1 MTKTFSGEYHHSL
14 DTKGRLI
21 VPAKFRE
28 ILGSR
33 FWIGKG
39 FDQCLQIYDEEDWE
53 AFSNSLK
60 ALPKNSDK
68 ARKLV
73 RYFMSGTVEVEIDK
87 QGRILLPAQLREIA
101 GIDKTSC
108 SSEWE
113 QEESSGARKHTTLTR
128 QRLRQKRSTA
138 FRKSCSTAD
147 SRFKAEN
154 RWNFSTYR
162 SFFRK

>member
-87 QGRILLPAQLREIA
+87 QGRILLPQVLRDRAGLDKDITLLGVGDHIEIWDTNTYEEKYSFDDEA
-101 GIDKTSC
+101 ALEAD
-108 SSEWE
+108 WE
-113 QEESSGARKHTTLTR
+113 GLGV
-128 QRLRQKRSTA
+128 
-138 FRKSCSTAD
+138 
-147 SRFKAEN
+147 
-154 RWNFSTYR
+154 
-162 SFFRK
+162 

>member
-101 GIDKTSC
+101 GIDKNVVFVGMGTRGELW
-108 SSEWE
+108 SEVAYNAYE
-113 QEESSGARKHTTLTR
+113 PETTAEEINSISEELLDSGF
-128 QRLRQKRSTA
+128 QI
-138 FRKSCSTAD
+138 
-147 SRFKAEN
+147 
-154 RWNFSTYR
+154 
-162 SFFRK
+162 

>member
-101 GIDKTSC
+101 GIDKNVVFVGMGTRGELWSEEAYNAYETETTSEEIN
-108 SSEWE
+108 SISEE
-113 QEESSGARKHTTLTR
+113 LLDSGF
-128 QRLRQKRSTA
+128 QI
-138 FRKSCSTAD
+138 
-147 SRFKAEN
+147 
-154 RWNFSTYR
+154 
-162 SFFRK
+162 

>member
-101 GIDKTSC
+101 GIDKNVVFVGMGTRGELW
-108 SSEWE
+108 SEE
-113 QEESSGARKHTTLTR
+113 VYNTYETETTTEEINSISEELLDSGF
-128 QRLRQKRSTA
+128 QI
-138 FRKSCSTAD
+138 
-147 SRFKAEN
+147 
-154 RWNFSTYR
+154 
-162 SFFRK
+162 

>member
-21 VPAKFRE
+21 VQAKFRE
-28 ILGSR
+28 SLGSR

-101 GIDKTSC
+101 GIDKNVVFVGMGTRGELW
-108 SSEWE
+108 SEE
-113 QEESSGARKHTTLTR
+113 AYNTYETETTAEEINSISEELLDSGF
-128 QRLRQKRSTA
+128 QI
-138 FRKSCSTAD
+138 
-147 SRFKAEN
+147 
-154 RWNFSTYR
+154 
-162 SFFRK
+162 

>member
-101 GIDKTSC
+101 GIDKNVVFVGMGTRGELW
-108 SSEWE
+108 SE
-113 QEESSGARKHTTLTR
+113 
-128 QRLRQKRSTA
+128 
-138 FRKSCSTAD
+138 
-147 SRFKAEN
+147 
-154 RWNFSTYR
+154 
-162 SFFRK
+162 

>member
-101 GIDKTSC
+101 GIDKNVVFVGMGTRGELW
-108 SSEWE
+108 SEKAYNAYE
-113 QEESSGARKHTTLTR
+113 TETTAEEINSISEELLDSGF
-128 QRLRQKRSTA
+128 QI
-138 FRKSCSTAD
+138 
-147 SRFKAEN
+147 
-154 RWNFSTYR
+154 
-162 SFFRK
+162 